1 MQVSFIL
8 SLKGKENQ
16 ERKEGKERFT
26 ARVSRLGSCAT
37 PDAQELEWP
46 APFHHWGLTLAFLL
60 PSFLLSP
67 PGCTPT
73 SHIVD

>member
-1 MQVSFIL
+1 MQLSFIL
-8 SLKGKENQ
+8 SLKRKENK
-16 ERKEGKERFT
+16 ERKEEKGIFT
-26 ARVSRLGSCAT
+26 ARVSRPGSCVT

-67 PGCTPT
+67 PGCTPP
-73 SHIVD
+73 SHILD